1 MEFALNSLDL
11 WIIIASLAVV
21 VAVGLLASRRQDKTA
36 RGYFLASGRLPWWII
51 GSAFVSTSVSSE
63 QIVGTVGA
71 AYEHGMAIANW
82 EWCSLPVY
90 TLLMVFFIPVYLRNR
105 VTTVSEF
112 LQRRYGTLCSDF
124 YSFVMLFAYVFIFL
138 VPVLYGGTLAISG
151 LTGWPFYVVLWATV
165 LIVAAYTVKG
175 GLASVMWTDA
185 MQCLMLVGGGVL
197 LFFAALGKIDGGWSG
212 MIAANPDRFH
222 LYRPPGNEAAPF
234 LGLITAMFG
243 VILFYQAG
251 NQVMIQRVL
260 GARSE
265 WDGYMGII
273 FAGFIN
279 FIRPLVT
286 CFIGLIV
293 YHWIHVMGMAAPLE
307 KQDDA
312 FSFALRMLAPDWGLR
327 GIVLAGFLAAVMSTL
342 SALSNSTATLFALD
356 VYRKWLRPHANDA
369 ETVRAG
375 RIASL
380 LALVIAALVAPSVA
394 HLGGIF
400 KYFQQGVT
408 YLSTPFLS
416 ALFLGVLWKRT
427 NYQGGLFALFGG
439 TAIQAAV
446 VAGFY
451 LAGYPLH
458 WLYLAFFAQ
467 VLTMVGA
474 IIVSLRYPPPPAER
488 WEPFNWSPDLLFRLA
503 DAPARPWYKSL
514 KLWFT
519 IYAVIWFYLYWRYW

>member
-11 WIIIASLAVV
+11 SIIIASLAIV
-21 VAVGLLASRRQDKTA
+21 VAVGFWASRKQDKTA

-71 AYEHGMAIANW
+71 TYEHGMGIANW

-90 TLLMVFFIPVYLRNR
+90 TLLMVFFIPVYLKNR

-112 LQRRYGTLCSDF
+112 LHRRYGALCSDF

-151 LTGWPFYVVLWATV
+151 LTGWPFYVVLWV
-165 LIVAAYTVKG
+165 IILVVAAYTVKG

-197 LFFAALGKIDGGWSG
+197 LFFAALGKIDGGWSA

-222 LYRPPGNEAAPF
+222 LYRPAGDEAAPF
-234 LGLITAMFG
+234 LGLVTAMFG

-260 GARSE
+260 GARTE

-286 CFIGLIV
+286 CFLGLIV
-293 YHWIHVMGMAAPLE
+293 YHWIHVMKMADPLL
-307 KQDDA
+307 DRDLA
-312 FSFALRMLAPDWGLR
+312 FPFALRMLAPDWGLR

-356 VYRKWLRPHANDA
+356 VYRKWLRPQADDA
-369 ETVRAG
+369 QTVLAG
-375 RIASL
+375 RVASL

-394 HLGGIF
+394 QFGGIF

-416 ALFLGVLWKRT
+416 ALFLGILWKRT

-439 TAIQAAV
+439 TAIQASV
-446 VAGFY
+446 VAGFN
-451 LAGYPLH
+451 LAGVKLH

-474 IIVSLRYPPPPAER
+474 IIVSLRYAPPPAER
-488 WEPFNWSPDLLFRLA
+488 WEPFNWSPALLARRA
-503 DAPARPWYKSL
+503 DAPQRPWYKSL
-514 KLWFT
+514 MLWFSL
-519 IYAVIWFYLYWRYW
+519 YAAIWFYLYWRYW